1 MDRESLQVARGS
13 DLYTQLL
20 QYIREQTE
28 SVGRGELIDIT
39 DTVYVAR
46 CLIDD
51 YHRSTQLLET
61 AMGFYDP
68 VDFVVSHAA
77 NVAIYAL
84 KMATDMGLS
93 EGEVEETVLAGI
105 LHDVGFS
112 RVPIFGIDEKA
123 LLGFEEN
130 PGQAL
135 TEEDYRLVNLHPA
148 YGHDAIASNG
158 SRSKR
163 VAEILLQHH
172 EKADGSGYPNGLR
185 ESEQHVQARII
196 SIIDTWEA
204 LIHPRPL
211 RDALVPPK
219 GIEAIK
225 NQAGGVYS
233 SEMLKELINSFS
245 LYPVGHFIRL
255 GDGSIGKVI
264 ETRTDNPCRPVVELL
279 FDQKGMRI
287 DPPIQVDLRKNNLI
301 RITECLPRFRQN

>member
-1 MDRESLQVARGS
+1 
-13 DLYTQLL
+13 
-20 QYIREQTE
+20 
-28 SVGRGELIDIT
+28 
-39 DTVYVAR
+39 
-46 CLIDD
+46 
-51 YHRSTQLLET
+51 
-61 AMGFYDP
+61 MGFYNP

-93 EGEVEETVLAGI
+93 KGEIEDAVLAGI

-112 RVPIFGIDEKA
+112 RVPVYGMNEKE
-123 LLGFEEN
+123 LLGYEEN

-135 TEEDYRLVNLHPA
+135 TDEDYRLVNLHPV
-148 YGHDAIASNG
+148 YGHDAIAIED

-163 VAEILLQHH
+163 IAEILLQHH

-185 ESEQHVQARII
+185 ESEQHIQARII

-225 NQAGGVYS
+225 NQAEGVYS
-233 SEMLKELINSFS
+233 PEMLKELISSFS

-255 GDGSIGKVI
+255 ADGSIGKVI
-264 ETRTDNPCRPVVELL
+264 ETQTDNPCRPVVQLL
-279 FDQKGMRI
+279 I
-287 DPPIQVDLRKNNLI
+287 DPRGNQITPPRHLDLREYQMI